1 MLRTARNATGLSREE
16 AAHRLYVGSR
26 TLADYE
32 LGKTIAPPDVVLR
45 MADVYQEPELTKEE

>member
-1 MLRTARNATGLSREE
+1 MLRAARNAASLSRE

-32 LGKTIAPPDVVLR
+32 LARTIAPPDVVR
-45 MADVYQEPELTKEE
+45 EEEGSK